1 MRSQRIRDGGD
12 EVRERHD
19 CGTLLIS
26 SDCCTGKEEQVEVE
40 GVKEEEQVKEEG
52 EEVKVGEEEDRQ
64 QTD

>member
-26 SDCCTGKEEQVEVE
+26 SDCCTGKEVEVE